1 MGNKSNGSL
10 FKEGSVLITL
20 DNQHFMAGQSISG
33 TVSYKL
39 EKAYPAEKLFLELK
53 GTQTH
58 VWDGSD
64 DKMKNSKH
72 PGKICIKDTNLRLSQ
87 VLKNFTED
95 KV

>member
-53 GTQTH
+53 GT
-58 VWDGSD
+58 
-64 DKMKNSKH
+64 
-72 PGKICIKDTNLRLSQ
+72 
-87 VLKNFTED
+87 
-95 KV
+95 